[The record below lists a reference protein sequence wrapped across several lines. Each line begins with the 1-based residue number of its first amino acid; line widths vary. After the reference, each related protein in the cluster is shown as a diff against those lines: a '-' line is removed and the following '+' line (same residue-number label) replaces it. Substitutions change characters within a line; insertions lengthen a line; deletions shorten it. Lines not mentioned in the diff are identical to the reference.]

1 MAQLRES
8 GAASILQTRGLEVG
22 YRTRRV
28 LGDVY
33 LEVSPGEVLCL
44 VGANGCGKSTLL
56 KTLARQ
62 LEPLGGSV
70 LLDGADA
77 RGMRARDFARKVSVM
92 LTGQPA
98 SEMLSCL
105 DVVETG
111 RIPYTDGLG
120 RLCDP
125 DKQAVEQAMRATGSW
140 HLRGRDFMQISD
152 GQRQRVLL
160 ARAIAQ
166 EPAAMLLDEPM
177 SYLDVR
183 HQLELLA
190 TLRGMARDTGCALV
204 MSLHEMSLVG
214 KVADK
219 VACVC
224 DGAVMAQ
231 GTPEEVLGEAV
242 MGQVFGLED
251 CAYDEVLGSVE
262 RAPLASPARVFVLAG
277 AGRAAGAMRALRRA
291 QVGFCAGILAEN
303 DVDCVIAKRLTSHVL
318 SVPEFCAVDENALAR
333 GLEALQGCEALLD
346 CLGEHLGPA
355 NERCEELRQA
365 AREMGMRVFA
375 DVQECLESLGRE
387 AGAAGEAD
395 WRQAAGKH
403 RGRRGGAGAA
413 DTQAADKRPA
423 CTNGVS
429 KEAAA
434 AEVDGGDKGAL
445 A

>member
-1 MAQLRES
+1 MMQTRKNATP
-8 GAASILQTRGLEVG
+8 ALQTRGLEVG
-22 YRTRRV
+22 YRRRRV
-28 LGDVY
+28 LGDVC
-33 LEVSPGEVLCL
+33 LEVAPGEVLCL

-77 RGMRARDFARKVSVM
+77 RGMRARDFARQVSVM
-92 LTGQPA
+92 LTGQPT

-105 DVVETG
+105 DVAQTG

-120 RLCDP
+120 RLAEA

-166 EPAAMLLDEPM
+166 EPATMLLDEPM

-219 VACVC
+219 VACVR
-224 DGAVMAQ
+224 DGAVVAQ
-231 GTPEEVLGEAV
+231 GTPEDVLDEGV
-242 MGQVFGLED
+242 MGEVFGLGD
-251 CAYDEVLGSVE
+251 CAYDAVLGCVE
-262 RAPLASPARVFVLAG
+262 RAPLSAPARVFVLAG

-303 DVDCVIAKRLTSHVL
+303 DVDCTIAKCLTSHVV
-318 SVPEFCAVDENALAR
+318 SVPEFCAVDEAALAR
-333 GLEALQGCEALLD
+333 GLETLRGCEALLD
-346 CLGEHLGPA
+346 CLGDRLGPA
-355 NERCEELRQA
+355 IERCGELRQA
-365 AREMGMRVFA
+365 ARDLGLPVFG
-375 DVQECLESLGRE
+375 DVRECLAFLPHDDSVS
-387 AGAAGEAD
+387 AQAD
-395 WRQAAGKH
+395 WRRPAVMH
-403 RGRRGGAGAA
+403 PSRRDRASEGAGA
-413 DTQAADKRPA
+413 
-423 CTNGVS
+423 
-429 KEAAA
+429 
-434 AEVDGGDKGAL
+434 
-445 A
+445 